1 MGRAL
6 KRGLAATLLLLTA
19 ACNHKTLTVE
29 SDTNWQADISGFG
42 SFGGSGREEINLDAA
57 PDNFCWTVKKL
68 TSAGTLRAYLHHE
81 DWLGLR
87 SEYIADGTTTAP
99 GGEVGGCV

>member
-6 KRGLAATLLLLTA
+6 KRGVAATVLLLST

-29 SDTNWQADISGFG
+29 SDTSWEGDVTGYG
-42 SFGGSGREEINLDAA
+42 TFGGSGGSELDLDNA
-57 PDNFCWTVKKL
+57 PNNFCWTFRK
-68 TSAGTLRAYLHHE
+68 TTTAGTLRAYVHHE

-87 SEYIADGTTTAP
+87 SEYIGDATTTAP
-99 GGEVGGCV
+99 GGEIGGCI